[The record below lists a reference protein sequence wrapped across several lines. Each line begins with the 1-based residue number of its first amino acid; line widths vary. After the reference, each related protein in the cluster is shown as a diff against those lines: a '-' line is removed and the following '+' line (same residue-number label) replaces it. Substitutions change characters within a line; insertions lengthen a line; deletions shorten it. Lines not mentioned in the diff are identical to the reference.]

1 MKKQL
6 AALWLVVFTV
16 ALLNPVS
23 LYPADIGGIWKA
35 EFDTQIGVQKYT
47 FEFQKTD
54 SALTGSATS
63 DIGGEIQKV
72 QLTEIKLDSNAVSFV
87 EVLPFQGMELR
98 ITYQGII
105 SENEM
110 KLTRNVGDFAA
121 EELVARREE
130 KTESAP
136 E

>member
-1 MKKQL
+1 MKKEF
-6 AALWLVVFTV
+6 LVSWSIVLIV
-16 ALLNPVS
+16 LMLLPISVYS
-23 LYPADIGGIWKA
+23 ADITGIWKA

-87 EVLPFQGMELR
+87 EMLPFQGMELH
-98 ITYQGII
+98 ITYQGTI